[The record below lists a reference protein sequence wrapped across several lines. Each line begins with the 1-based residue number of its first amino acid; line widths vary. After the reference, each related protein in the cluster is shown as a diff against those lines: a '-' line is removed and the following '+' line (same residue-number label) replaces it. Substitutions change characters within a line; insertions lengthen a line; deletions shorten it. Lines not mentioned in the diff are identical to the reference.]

1 MEDPT
6 NEIDLEDELV
16 ESPNHED
23 ILDSTGRIL
32 EQQPAFD
39 KIMNAEVMIQNGDE
53 MAMGKVARR
62 SLDADGRT
70 TGTYHDNPFLNTIT
84 YNVEFPNGQVK
95 EYGAN
100 IIAENMLTQVDS
112 DGYSLSL
119 MDSIIDHQRDPSQAI
134 LMEDKHLMTKSGQ
147 KRLRKT
153 TKGWK
158 LLIKWKDKSKA
169 WINLADMKEVH
180 PVETAEYAR
189 ARGISDE
196 PAFAWWVPYTLRE
209 HEVILAAVKNWIGKT
224 THKYGIK
231 IPRDVEHAH
240 EIDSRNGNTM
250 WRDALRK
257 EMCNVR
263 VAFEIL
269 DEGTHAP
276 HGWKRVTRHLVWDVK
291 MDFTRK
297 ARWVLDGHKTP
308 DPIGSTYAGV
318 VSRESVRIALTY
330 AVLNDLD
337 VFAADIRNAYLQ
349 APSSQKDYIICGPEF
364 GVKNI
369 GRMALIHHALYGGKA
384 AGRDFRNHLRSCM
397 EFLNFKSCLADPN
410 VWMRP
415 AIKSDG
421 NTYYEYILLY
431 VDDTLVVSE
440 NAESILCNELGRYFH
455 LKEESIGPPTIYL
468 GSRVCKVELENGVWA
483 WSFSSSQYVQSA
495 VKNVEEYV
503 GKSEN
508 SHLKIPT
515 KAETPLMTTYRPE
528 LDVSPELTPRDSAYY
543 QSLIGILRWIVELGR
558 IDICL
563 EVSMMSSHLVM
574 PRKGHLDQVLHI
586 FAYLRK
592 YHNTELVYDPS
603 DPVVEQDI
611 FE

>member
-1 MEDPT
+1 MGTSINPPPTTEDRDPT
-6 NEIDLEDELV
+6 VEDVTNQNDLYDEIDEQV
-16 ESPNHED
+16 ESPDHVD

-39 KIMNAEVMIQNGDE
+39 KIINAEVMIQNGDE
-53 MAMGKVARR
+53 MAMGKVARQ
-62 SLDADGRT
+62 SLDADGSM

-84 YNVEFPNGQVK
+84 YNQVK
-95 EYGAN
+95 KYGTN

-119 MDSIIDHQRDPSQAI
+119 MDSIMDHQKDPSQAI
-134 LMEDKHLMTKSGQ
+134 PIEDKYITTKSGQ
-147 KRLRKT
+147 KGLRKT

-158 LLIKWKDKSKA
+158 LLIKWKDKSNA
-169 WINLADMKEVH
+169 WIDLADMKEVH
-180 PVETAEYAR
+180 PVETAEYAW
-189 ARGISDE
+189 ARGIANE
-196 PAFAWWVPYTLRE
+196 PAFAWWVPYTLRKR
-209 HEVILAAVKNWIGKT
+209 EVVVTVVKNQIRKT

-240 EIDSRNGNTM
+240 EIDLRNGNTM
-250 WRDALRK
+250 WRDALKK
-257 EMCNVR
+257 EMYSVG

-269 DEGTHAP
+269 DEGSHAP
-276 HGWKRVTRHLVWDVK
+276 HGWKQVTGHLVWDVK

-318 VSRESVRIALTY
+318 VSRESVHIAQTY
-330 AVLNDLD
+330 AALNDLD

-349 APSSQKDYIICGPEF
+349 APSSQKDYIICRPEF

-369 GRMALIHHALYGGKA
+369 GRAALIHCALYGGKA

-397 EFLNFKSCLADPN
+397 EFLNFKSCLADPD

-431 VDDTLVVSE
+431 CDDALVVSE
-440 NAESILCNELGRYFH
+440 NAESILSNELGRYFH
-455 LKEESIGPPTIYL
+455 LMEESIGPPTVYL
-468 GSRVCKVELENGVWA
+468 GGRFHKVQLENGVWA
-483 WSFSSSQYVQSA
+483 WSFSSSQDVQSA

-508 SHLKIPT
+508 SHLKIPS
-515 KAETPLMTTYRPE
+515 KAERPLTTSYRPE
-528 LDVSPELTPRDSAYY
+528 LDVSPKLTPRDSAYC

-563 EVSMMSSHLVM
+563 EVSMMSSHLAM
-574 PRKGHLDQVLHI
+574 PRK
-586 FAYLRK
+586 
-592 YHNTELVYDPS
+592 
-603 DPVVEQDI
+603 
-611 FE
+611 